1 MQSKEKRQMDAVS
14 SNKEFIKNSIH
25 FHPDKKCLQHIS
37 YLLCDRKENIC
48 KYCIYLSAIHLG
60 LTDLRTTLFRHI
72 GSLQSKCVHTRL
84 GTCPDPWLFAGLWDH
99 SCSEVLECE
108 SQGHPIAKLTACSLA
123 RSWPTQP
130 RALPNISWSC
140 SMD

>member
-1 MQSKEKRQMDAVS
+1 MDAVS

-37 YLLCDRKENIC
+37 YLLCDRKENIY

-72 GSLQSKCVHTRL
+72 GSLQSKCV
-84 GTCPDPWLFAGLWDH
+84 C
-99 SCSEVLECE
+99 
-108 SQGHPIAKLTACSLA
+108 TACLA
-123 RSWPTQP
+123 HVLAHGCLQGCGTIAVP
-130 RALPNISWSC
+130 RCWNVNLKGIQLLN
-140 SMD
+140 